1 MDTEKKTSGEFFG
14 LIIIII
20 ILIVG
25 GIYIWKSQI
34 KKIQEIKVQNSATAI
49 QDANT
54 VK

>member
-1 MDTEKKTSGEFFG
+1 METEKKTSGEYLG

-25 GIYIWKSQI
+25 GIYIWQSQI
-34 KKIQEIKVQNSATAI
+34 KKNQEIKMQNSAVTTQNENI
-49 QDANT
+49 